1 MTIKPLFD
9 KVVLRK
15 PEKKETTKSGIILAA
30 TAQEAPDFYEVIAVG
45 TGAVVDGE
53 KQPMLVKVGDKVLLG
68 KFAGTQVEMDKK
80 EYTIVSQQDILAI
93 VE

>member
-9 KVVLRK
+9 KVVLKK

-30 TAQEAPDFYEVIAVG
+30 TAQETPDFMEVIAVG
-45 TGAVVDGE
+45 DGAVVDGE
-53 KQPMLVKVGDKVLLG
+53 KQPMLVKVGDKVLFG
-68 KFAGTQVEMDKK
+68 KWSGTEIKLEGEPRLIMK
-80 EYTIVSQQDILAI
+80 ESDILAI

>member
-1 MTIKPLFD
+1 MTIKPLFF
-9 KVVLRK
+9 KVVLKK

-30 TAQEAPDFYEVIAVG
+30 TAQETPDFMEVIAVG
-45 TGAVVDGE
+45 DGAVVDGE
-53 KQPMLVKVGDKVLLG
+53 KQPMLVKVGDKVLVA

-80 EYTIVSQQDILAI
+80 EYTIVSQQEILAI

>member
-1 MTIKPLFD
+1 MTIRPLFD
-9 KVVLRK
+9 KVVLCK

-30 TAQEAPDFYEVIAVG
+30 AAQEAPEFMEVIAVG
-45 TGAVVDGE
+45 EGVVENGE
-53 KQPMLVKVGDKVLLG
+53 KQPMLVKVGDKVVVA

>member
-1 MTIKPLFD
+1 MTIRPLFD
-9 KVVLRK
+9 KVVLCK

-30 TAQEAPDFYEVIAVG
+30 AAQEAPEFMEVIAVG
-45 TGAVVDGE
+45 EGVVENGE
-53 KQPMLVKVGDKVLLG
+53 KQPMLVKVGDKVVVA
-68 KFAGTQVEMDKK
+68 KFAGTQIEMDKK

>member
-1 MTIKPLFD
+1 MTIRPLFD
-9 KVVLRK
+9 KVVLCK

-30 TAQEAPDFYEVIAVG
+30 SAQEAPEFMEVIAVG
-45 TGAVVDGE
+45 EGVVENGE
-53 KQPMLVKVGDKVLLG
+53 KQPMLVKVGDKVVVA

>member
-9 KVVLRK
+9 KVVLQK

-30 TAQEAPDFYEVIAVG
+30 AAKEEQEFLEVIAVG
-45 TGAVVDGE
+45 DGAVVEGV
-53 KQPMLVKVGDKVLLG
+53 KQPMIVKVGDKVLLG
-68 KFAGTQVEMDKK
+68 KFAGTQVEIDKK
-80 EYTIVSQQDILAI
+80 EYTIVSQEDILAI

>member
-9 KVVLRK
+9 KVVLCK

-30 TAQEAPDFYEVIAVG
+30 AAQEAPEFMEVIAVG
-45 TGAVVDGE
+45 EGVVENGE
-53 KQPMLVKVGDKVLLG
+53 TQPMLVKVGDKVVVA

>member
-9 KVVLRK
+9 KVVLQK

-45 TGAVVDGE
+45 DGAVVDGE